1 MLAAGDLTE
10 RITLQQ
16 RDTTAQNGLG
26 ENTAAWV
33 DVVTVYA
40 KAEPIRGREYFAAA
54 QMQATTDVRF
64 TIRYRAGVLQ
74 TMRVLWRGEPHD
86 IQDVINPLGRRESLE
101 LMTVKGQRDGR

>member
-16 RDTTAQNGLG
+16 RGTLTQNSVG

-64 TIRYRAGVLQ
+64 TIRWRAGVLQ

-86 IQDVINPLGRRESLE
+86 IVDVIVPVGKRESIE
-101 LMTVKGQRDGR
+101 LMTLKGTRDGR